1 MTTGEYP
8 AEVARFRYRHE
19 AELACGYL
27 TDAGIPASVIAH
39 DADQIQFGQH
49 FGAPARILVRAEDV
63 ERARRVLADVGVEP
77 TDDPHDPAPGRDAGT
92 EP

>member
-1 MTTGEYP
+1 MSRERP

-39 DADQIQFGQH
+39 DADQIQYGQH
-49 FGAPARILVRAEDV
+49 FGAPARILVPAQEV
-63 ERARRVLADVGVEP
+63 GRAREILTDVGIEV
-77 TDDPHDPAPGRDAGT
+77 TADPSGSAEGSA
-92 EP
+92 